1 MRKWR
6 RKGGKKCS
14 CGGQRRE
21 VIRLQQS
28 DIREVTS
35 GMNPAQKRRWNA
47 YSTRKKQKL
56 FGQAR
61 RAAKKKRRY
70 QRAALDLQNENY
82 TEQLE
87 PLRIWQE
94 ELPEHLDAPVRQE
107 TALEEQRWGRE
118 RSEYRT
124 AAFKKSTPEE
134 NDRGS
139 SQKRVE
145 TQSATTCWQSQVGV
159 QATTVQ
165 LAEPGRTATESTGN
179 G

>member
-1 MRKWR
+1 MQLR
-6 RKGGKKCS
+6 RAKERS
-14 CGGQRRE
+14 
-21 VIRLQQS
+21 IRLQQS
-28 DIREVTS
+28 NIREVTS

-70 QRAALDLQNENY
+70 KRAALDLQNENY

-94 ELPEHLDAPVRQE
+94 ELPEHLDAPVRRE

-124 AAFKKSTPEE
+124 TA
-134 NDRGS
+134 
-139 SQKRVE
+139 QKRSTQKKGDYNTTQKRE

-159 QATTVQ
+159 QATTVSWQ
-165 LAEPGRTATESTGN
+165 SREGLRQKAPETDSNSEE
-179 G
+179 

>member
-1 MRKWR
+1 MQLR
-6 RKGGKKCS
+6 RAKERS
-14 CGGQRRE
+14 
-21 VIRLQQS
+21 IRLQQS

-87 PLRIWQE
+87 KEHAGGKRSWQLTE
-94 ELPEHLDAPVRQE
+94 ACRNAVRNHLLAE
-107 TALEEQRWGRE
+107 SGRGAGN
-118 RSEYRT
+118 YR
-124 AAFKKSTPEE
+124 
-134 NDRGS
+134 
-139 SQKRVE
+139 
-145 TQSATTCWQSQVGV
+145 
-159 QATTVQ
+159 Q

>member
-1 MRKWR
+1 MQLR
-6 RKGGKKCS
+6 RAKERS
-14 CGGQRRE
+14 
-21 VIRLQQS
+21 IRLQQS
-28 DIREVTS
+28 NIREVTS

-70 QRAALDLQNENY
+70 QRAAL
-82 TEQLE
+82 
-87 PLRIWQE
+87 
-94 ELPEHLDAPVRQE
+94 
-107 TALEEQRWGRE
+107 EEQRWGRE

-145 TQSATTCWQSQVGV
+145 TQSATTCCQNLRSGNYLGSLTVTSDVPKGSNRTSAQSRSRCQR
-159 QATTVQ
+159 QSMRRPKRW
-165 LAEPGRTATESTGN
+165 LRPP
-179 G
+179 

>member
-1 MRKWR
+1 MQLR
-6 RKGGKKCS
+6 RAKE
-14 CGGQRRE
+14 RA
-21 VIRLQQS
+21 IRLQQS

-70 QRAALDLQNENY
+70 QRA
-82 TEQLE
+82 
-87 PLRIWQE
+87 
-94 ELPEHLDAPVRQE
+94 
-107 TALEEQRWGRE
+107 ALEEQRWGRE

-159 QATTVQ
+159 QATTVSWQ
-165 LAEPGRTATESTGN
+165 SREGLRQKAPETDSRPPNRIEKRRDRKSESTIRELLGLVDRDRADPDVR
-179 G
+179 GRV